1 MNRISLSSP
10 WLDVLLPLSILGL
23 AFERNADPLWMIL
36 ILTLWCVLKFV
47 NKLSEQPIY
56 GVLIGVLMV
65 SLGAIVHPLSTSS
78 SSDLILVLM
87 AFAAGLQQTNK
98 YWQVA
103 LFMLLAGVIVAIP
116 FVEFGKTFNGNL
128 GFIPFSS
135 VQEVLPQYAVRIQKI
150 TINRSGYL
158 FGLMALAGCGL
169 WRFSRHGI
177 MSWLAGIGGAISFVL
192 AFATGSRAAFVLPVV
207 AVIFAE
213 CCWRWRVRVTRS
225 SGQLAG
231 AVLAIA
237 MTLNLL
243 LYLPMSPLAY
253 RNTSDAARADVA
265 QCFVKQSLGRW
276 PEVVV
281 GAGFDRRSDN
291 CFEITEKNPKS
302 LYQKGIPHAHNAF
315 LQVLGDQGL
324 ITLLL
329 MIVSFWLVLRRLF
342 DALQWDDWGIAWT
355 GLACVFFILFSG
367 IIESTLI
374 KTSLQQ
380 VVTGYLLSTAW
391 MSPSGDEKQRS
402 IKCES

>member
-1 MNRISLSSP
+1 MNRISLGSP

-23 AFERNADPLWMIL
+23 AFERNEDPLWMIL

-47 NKLSEQPIY
+47 NKLFEQPIY
-56 GVLIGVLMV
+56 GVLIGILMV

-98 YWQVA
+98 SWQVA

-116 FVEFGKTFNGNL
+116 FLEFGKSFNGNL
-128 GFIPFSS
+128 NFIPFSF
-135 VQEVLPQYAVRIQKI
+135 VRDMLPQHVVRIQKI

-158 FGLMALAGCGL
+158 FGLMALAGFGL
-169 WRFSRHGI
+169 WRFSRQAT
-177 MSWLAGIGGAISFVL
+177 MSWLAGIGGVISFAL
-192 AFATGSRAAFVLPVV
+192 AFATGSRAAFFVPFV

-213 CCWRWRVRVTRS
+213 CCWRWRVRAIRH

-231 AVLAIA
+231 AMLAIA

-243 LYLPMSPLAY
+243 LYLPMSPLSY
-253 RNTSDAARADVA
+253 RNTSDAGRADVA

-276 PEVVV
+276 PEIVV
-281 GAGFDRRSDN
+281 GGAFDRHSDL

-302 LYQKGIPHAHNAF
+302 LYGRGIPHAHNAF

-324 ITLLL
+324 IAFLL

-342 DALQWDDWGIAWT
+342 DALQWDDLGIAWI
-355 GLACVFFILFSG
+355 GLACAFFILFSG
-367 IIESTLI
+367 IVESTLI

-380 VVTGYLLSTAW
+380 VVTGYLLAMAW
-391 MSPSGDEKQRS
+391 MSPSGDEKQGS
-402 IKCES
+402 IECES

>member
-116 FVEFGKTFNGNL
+116 FVEFGKTLNGNL

-169 WRFSRHGI
+169 WRFSRHGT

-213 CCWRWRVRVTRS
+213 CCWRWRVRATRS
-225 SGQLAG
+225 SGQLAC

-265 QCFVKQSLGRW
+265 QCFVKQSLDRW

-302 LYQKGIPHAHNAF
+302 QYEKGIPHAHNAF

-324 ITLLL
+324 IAFLL
-329 MIVSFWLVLRRLF
+329 MILSFWLVLRRLF
-342 DALQWDDWGIAWT
+342 DALRWDDLGIAWT
-355 GLACVFFILFSG
+355 GLACVFFILLSG
-367 IIESTLI
+367 IVESTLI

-391 MSPSGDEKQRS
+391 MVPSGNEKQGS
-402 IKCES
+402 FKSKA

>member
-1 MNRISLSSP
+1 M
-10 WLDVLLPLSILGL
+10 LLPLSILGFG
-23 AFERNADPLWMIL
+23 FERNADPLWMIL
-36 ILTLWCVLKFV
+36 ILTLWCILKFV
-47 NKLSEQPIY
+47 NKSSEQPIY
-56 GVLIGVLMV
+56 GVLIGVLIV
-65 SLGAIVHPLSTSS
+65 SLGAIVHPLSISS
-78 SSDLILVLM
+78 PSDLILVLM

-98 YWQVA
+98 YWKVA

-116 FVEFGKTFNGNL
+116 FLEFGKPLNGNL
-128 GFIPFSS
+128 GFIPFSY
-135 VQEVLPQYAVRIQKI
+135 VREVLPQYVVRIQKI

-169 WRFSRHGI
+169 WRFSRHAT
-177 MSWLAGIGGAISFVL
+177 MARLAGIGGVISFAL
-192 AFATGSRAAFVLPVV
+192 AFATGSRAAFAIPIF

-213 CCWRWRVRVTRS
+213 CCWRWRVRVVRS

-237 MTLNLL
+237 MTLSLL

-276 PEVVV
+276 PEVVIG
-281 GAGFDRRSDN
+281 GAFDRRSDL
-291 CFEITEKNPKS
+291 CFDITEKNPKFRDF
-302 LYQKGIPHAHNAF
+302 KGIPHAHNAF

-324 ITLLL
+324 IAFLLMTLL
-329 MIVSFWLVLRRLF
+329 FWLVLRRLF
-342 DALQWDDWGIAWT
+342 EALEWDDLGIAWT

-367 IIESTLI
+367 LVESTLI

-391 MSPSGDEKQRS
+391 MSPSGDEKQGS
-402 IKCES
+402 IEDKS

>member
-169 WRFSRHGI
+169 WRFSRHGT

-213 CCWRWRVRVTRS
+213 CCWRWRVRATRS
-225 SGQLAG
+225 SGQLAC

-302 LYQKGIPHAHNAF
+302 LYKKGIPHAHNAF

-367 IIESTLI
+367 IVESILI

>member
-1 MNRISLSSP
+1 
-10 WLDVLLPLSILGL
+10 
-23 AFERNADPLWMIL
+23 
-36 ILTLWCVLKFV
+36 
-47 NKLSEQPIY
+47 
-56 GVLIGVLMV
+56 
-65 SLGAIVHPLSTSS
+65 
-78 SSDLILVLM
+78 M

-98 YWQVA
+98 SWQVA

-116 FVEFGKTFNGNL
+116 FVEFGKPLNGNL
-128 GFIPFSS
+128 DFIPFSF
-135 VQEVLPQYAVRIQKI
+135 VRDMLPQYVVRIQKI

-169 WRFSRHGI
+169 WRFSRHAT
-177 MSWLAGIGGAISFVL
+177 MSCLAGIGGAISFAL
-192 AFATGSRAAFVLPVV
+192 AFATGSRAAF
-207 AVIFAE
+207 AVPILAIIFSE
-213 CCWRWRVRVTRS
+213 VCWRWRVRAIRS
-225 SGQLAG
+225 SGQLAA

-265 QCFVKQSLGRW
+265 QCFVKQSLLRW
-276 PEVVV
+276 PEIVV
-281 GAGFDRRSDN
+281 GGGFDRRSDL
-291 CFEITEKNPKS
+291 CSESTEKNPKS
-302 LYQKGIPHAHNAF
+302 QYKKGIPHAHNAF

-324 ITLLL
+324 VTLLL

-342 DALQWDDWGIAWT
+342 DALQWDELGIAWT

-367 IIESTLI
+367 IVESTLI
-374 KTSLQQ
+374 KTSIQQ

-391 MSPSGDEKQRS
+391 MSPSGDARQRS